1 MPSKPELLGV
11 ANKIAGTTAAP
22 SLATDGFDTKRHRFI
37 HVWVKH
43 NSATNFASYQYGV
56 YLRVWYYRTGIGWVA
71 AEMDPVFISQ
81 SQLGTGMFLL
91 EPRGS
96 PERIYLQT
104 TKLVS
109 ATEITRLCVE
119 GVTYDGSDT
128 TGAAPERLYS
138 ALGIN
143 SANTSLGGTP
153 FANSTNGAIGFA
165 TNGHRF
171 VNVWSQATD
180 PVNPAFSHFRPN
192 QNGYAWSS
200 NFGWWAFMRDMPQA
214 LVATTTLGGRFQQFE
229 VRGVER
235 LFILSSTYV
244 QETGVTV
251 TTLLNNS
258 IIDGVTY
265 GD

>member
-1 MPSKPELLGV
+1 MPSTPELLGV
-11 ANKIAGTTAAP
+11 ADKIAGTTAAP
-22 SLATDGFDTKRHRFI
+22 TLATDGFDTKRHRFI

-71 AEMDPVFISQ
+71 ADMDTVFISQ
-81 SQLGTGMFLL
+81 TQLGTGMFML

-119 GVTYDGSDT
+119 GVTFDSSDT
-128 TGAAPERLYS
+128 TGAAPERLFAWTGMNS
-138 ALGIN
+138 ATTGSLGSAFQSIN
-143 SANTSLGGTP
+143 SPTLGFP
-153 FANSTNGAIGFA
+153 S
-165 TNGHRF
+165 NGHRF
-171 VNVWSQATD
+171 INMWAQAID
-180 PVNPAFSHFRPN
+180 PSNPAFSHFRPC

-200 NFGWWAFMRDMPQA
+200 NFGYWAFMRDMPQA

-235 LFILSSTYV
+235 LFFISSSYV
-244 QETGVTV
+244 QELNVIV
-251 TTLLNNS
+251 TTLINNTT
-258 IIDGVTY
+258 IDGVTY